1 MDTTKAK
8 AEAEANQVHSDPT
21 LQIPMVHDS
30 TSRFKS
36 IILTF
41 TTSLSL
47 DPGKTKLKNRLRAHF
62 YDSRVISDAVIG
74 ELTARLTARLT
85 GLATIPHISR
95 LLSIA

>member
-36 IILTF
+36 IILNF
-41 TTSLSL
+41 
-47 DPGKTKLKNRLRAHF
+47 HH
-62 YDSRVISDAVIG
+62 
-74 ELTARLTARLT
+74 ELIVGPWQNKAKEQVT
-85 GLATIPHISR
+85 GP
-95 LLSIA
+95 LL